1 MKILV
6 FLIIVLALS
15 VPFISYAQEPKV
27 YTDQDLRRYRS
38 ESDNGT
44 YIRNNNLSEDKS
56 QPAQESIPASNDTK
70 LEEHCSQS
78 LRDNYKEFKS
88 VFGLEAYT
96 RLLSTCRGTKEFS
109 VWCDKALGQIKHP
122 IKYAATAEAYAS
134 LLSVCHGSGEI
145 STSHRQQNTTN
156 SGAKNQFND
165 TNINK
170 GAINTRT
177 GEYYPGAAGGIINP
191 KTGQFY
197 PDVGG
202 GYINPKTGEF
212 MPKQ

>member
-56 QPAQESIPASNDTK
+56 QPVQKSIPASNDTK

-88 VFGLEAYT
+88 VRGLEAYT
-96 RLLSTCRGTKEFS
+96 RLLSSCRGTKEFS
-109 VWCDKALGQIKHP
+109 IWCDKALGQIKHP
-122 IKYAATAEAYAS
+122 IKLAATAEAYAE
-134 LLSVCHGSGEI
+134 LLSVCHGSGEV
-145 STSHRQQNTTN
+145 STSHRQQTTTN
-156 SGAKNQFND
+156 NGTKNQFNNS
-165 TNINK
+165 NINK
-170 GAINTRT
+170 GAIDTRT

>member
-1 MKILV
+1 MKPLV
-6 FLIIVLALS
+6 ILIIIFLAF
-15 VPFISYAQEPKV
+15 PCYAQEPKV
-27 YTDQDLRRYRS
+27 YTDQDLKKYKS
-38 ESDNGT
+38 GSDSGDYT
-44 YIRNNNLSEDKS
+44 RKDTSTKEKEKPSQKS
-56 QPAQESIPASNDTK
+56 TPTSNDAK

-78 LRDNYKEFKS
+78 LRDNYKEFKLIR
-88 VFGLEAYT
+88 GLEAYT
-96 RLLSTCRGTKEFS
+96 RLLSSCRGTKEFS
-109 VWCDKALGQIKHP
+109 IWCDKALGQIKHP
-122 IKYAATAEAYAS
+122 IKLVATAEAHAS
-134 LLSVCHGSGEI
+134 LLSVCHGSGEV
-145 STSHRQQNTTN
+145 STSHRQQTTN
-156 SGAKNQFND
+156 NGAKNQFND
-165 TNINK
+165 TTINK